1 MRFLRV
7 LKSREGRPI
16 DFNNVEAPIEALCHK
31 YGLLLLYVFGS
42 YARAEAGKLSD
53 LDIAILPETGFP
65 SHDLVDIIADLQDLF
80 QEEAI
85 DLVDLREAP
94 LTLIHQVL
102 KKGKCL
108 YARDLATKIEHE
120 VRWEKLYFDTEPL
133 RRERF
138 AALERRLRDGT
149 FGRR

>member
-7 LKSREGRPI
+7 LKSREGQPI
-16 DFNNVEAPIEALCHK
+16 DFDGLEAPIEALCRK
-31 YGLLLLYVFGS
+31 YRLILFYIFGS
-42 YARAEAGKLSD
+42 YARVEAGKLSD

-65 SHDLVDIIADLQDLF
+65 SHDLVNIIAELQDIF
-80 QEEAI
+80 HEEAI

-94 LTLIHQVL
+94 LPLIHQVL
-102 KKGKCL
+102 KRGNCL
-108 YARDLATKIEHE
+108 YARSLETKIENE
-120 VRWEKLYFDTEPL
+120 VRWEKMYFDTEPL

-149 FGRR
+149 FGHR